1 MPFGAEVPHYAPK
14 HSSRPP
20 PPKLRPRAPT
30 NQFPPPVAPSDL
42 QSFQRAPVPPALPHA
57 GLNGGMSPLAV
68 GADKGGAQGSKRPL
82 YPSSGE
88 EGLEGE
94 AAGGQYATGGLV
106 GTVVGA
112 GFLPVENAA
121 MGGGKNVNFAMP
133 KVATQPKSRT
143 RSRSMSTPQSSTKG
157 APTAAATASTKQA
170 ASLSQLP
177 RVSSPPQR
185 LTPKLSVS
193 VSSLPGSVPSNSVS
207 PPLQQQQQQQQS
219 AVLTQLLTSGN
230 SFSWE
235 AQPATA
241 ASPIAHSTGTASTPA
256 TVTIINSVAPSL
268 PVTAT
273 QPQTFVISPSR
284 CLRTNNLQRN
294 LIVGSAS
301 IMPSSVSIIPSKQLN
316 ATVSTTVVPQ
326 AKAAD
331 VPVASAS
338 ASPAKPFRPKS
349 DEERVQYKEHRRV
362 CHINAEQKRRFNIKN
377 GFESLRHL
385 LPSLSQNPDS
395 KVSKA
400 QMLQQGS
407 VPSLLFPPSVGLAV
421 RSRDATVV
429 FLLPFLAA
437 GEYIRALKNERQQQQ
452 EEADRLKK
460 QIESFNQAISL
471 YQNQLPAT
479 GVPLPCQ
486 RTNHLRESFEEY
498 VRGRTLQ
505 NWKFWIVS
513 LFSLLLEPLLE
524 SYNQTVSKAGVD
536 EMCKTVLVWVEQN
549 CSLRALRPG
558 VLDSLRYL
566 STSTNILSDPSRLPE
581 EAMQA
586 VTKKES
592 MPHLGCLATC
602 HISPSLSFFPPHS
615 SFIRVWMLYD
625 HVTESELK
633 RLRDAFKRASNLSG
647 IITRQA
653 FIKEVLGEFV
663 PLKLAEHIFQACG
676 GTSKGIT
683 FKDLLCGLVLLTR
696 GTREERIRFIFNLYA
711 NEGGTHIYKNDMIK
725 LICGLGL
732 PSGGVVVSNDHSC
745 PPLQSEKVT
754 FEEFQEWLLQHPDA
768 TSLTRWLLNEPSSVT
783 LSNDLETPTF
793 YQTLAGVTHL
803 EETDII
809 ELEKRYW
816 QLKTQSR
823 TGRFDLDMLGPL
835 ISPPVPPV
843 LCQGIFNAF
852 DENRDNHI
860 DFKEM
865 ACGVSAC
872 CRGPLAERQKFC
884 FKVFDQDM
892 DGMLSREEVSHMLTL
907 LMVLQQEE
915 RSDELF
921 QMQMAPARPDVGPL
935 IDEVFDKH
943 DPGKTG
949 VITLDEYLVW
959 TVGNNLTISLLNLMF
974 QVCHVVFG
982 LRPSSREE
990 EGDIVRSWLRRE
1002 ERRGLK
1008 PGQMLYL
1015 ISMDWW
1021 RSWNDYVDCKLQ
1033 AAGSSAASC
1042 GVSGVKVTSRLQRK
1056 VESSVARSATDD
1068 GSVVLASVTS
1078 LAPDGHHLLDPV
1090 TPFEA
1095 AVNCPSV
1102 PGSPKCP
1109 RLSAT
1114 LQCPESSCPSSL
1126 NPSPSVS
1133 RKVVPTF
1140 VQRPPSIDNTGLV
1153 APSTVKVSAAALS
1166 SFCTVDLQGVMHRG
1180 RDFEAVP
1187 EAVWRALF
1195 QWYGGSPALP
1205 RQCIVRGGTGA
1216 GHHPASTE
1224 LELYPPCL
1232 RLWRHQPPQ
1241 GAVGGARQQNANSW
1255 TAVVGSV
1262 ASAYV
1267 GGVGPG
1273 GGSQASGGSASPKR
1287 FLAYQASF
1295 SRTST
1300 LRQVFDFL
1308 CTRLRL
1314 RPEDTR
1320 LWQLQD
1326 ENNLTPLEEES
1337 LTLEQL
1343 GIEDGEQILIEVRNK
1358 DQTWP
1363 EEMSCIINSKIDQ
1376 KNQGPTEKGATGL
1389 NNLGNTCF
1397 MNAALQCVSNTR
1409 PLTQYFI
1416 NEKHLY
1422 ELNRSVRD
1430 HLVITASV
1438 RVTGG
1443 CWLLHSQW
1451 TIGKYAPRFNG
1462 FQQHDSQELLAFL
1475 LDGLHEDL
1483 NRVQEKPYV
1492 ELKDSA
1498 GRPDDEVA
1506 REAWENHALR
1516 NRSVVVDLFHGQLQS
1531 TVTCKVCGHT
1541 SVRFD
1546 PFNFLSLPL
1555 PMESCVHVEVVV
1567 VRLDGSVP
1575 VRYGL
1580 QLNPDERYASLKQQL
1595 APLCGLC
1602 PQQLLLAEV
1611 WGAVVRALLPDDRRV
1626 QATTGG
1632 AGLYAY
1638 QLLQASD
1645 HSSSAAPSAD
1655 DEGSGSCWAP
1665 PHVREP
1671 QTLTQIQRMVVTCAN
1686 GPQLPSGGKPLV
1698 NGSLPSGD
1706 GGPSSL
1712 CGPPPLELGVVAAAG
1727 GAGEASSCQ
1736 VTTVGLFCCS
1746 RLGGSRCGPRPL
1758 SRVGQGNDGLP
1769 ERPDTPGSTSS
1780 GSAVT
1785 SGSWNGVGPYA
1796 ELSSGMSSS
1805 LTSNC
1810 SAADLSDLPR
1820 RNFVVA
1826 YHRKMMRQDVYFLS
1840 SQKTRPTLFG
1850 LPLVLPCHEGTSRQ
1864 DLYRLV
1870 WTQVARLV
1878 SPLPPSE
1885 ATVPNHAQDCD
1896 DSLGYEYPFTLKAVH
1911 KDGFMCAWCP
1921 WYKFCRGCPIDCDD
1935 ADFNFSSLYLSI
1947 DWDPTALHLRYQAS
1961 QERVYVDHPSV
1972 ERTRQQ
1978 KVEPISV
1985 HDCLA
1990 AFTKE
1995 EQLGDREKYHCSRC
2009 KQHQL
2014 ATKKLQIYRLP
2025 PILIIHL
2032 KRFQLLGGKWV
2043 NSASAAAGSLPRNGT
2058 PLANGDVADAGGG
2071 GEPQDHHKHRL
2082 HPGYSPLDLKYQ
2094 MYALACHTGILG
2106 GGHYVS
2112 YACNP
2117 NNKWYCYNDS
2127 SCKEVQ
2133 LDQID
2138 SDSAYM
2144 LFYEREGINYEAYM
2158 PNTEGKVP
2166 DARDIDDEFESDFRK
2181 MCVLQ

>member
-1 MPFGAEVPHYAPK
+1 MGARDSKPC
-14 HSSRPP
+14 SI
-20 PPKLRPRAPT
+20 T
-30 NQFPPPVAPSDL
+30 NEDA
-42 QSFQRAPVPPALPHA
+42 
-57 GLNGGMSPLAV
+57 
-68 GADKGGAQGSKRPL
+68 SKR
-82 YPSSGE
+82 
-88 EGLEGE
+88 
-94 AAGGQYATGGLV
+94 
-106 GTVVGA
+106 
-112 GFLPVENAA
+112 
-121 MGGGKNVNFAMP
+121 
-133 KVATQPKSRT
+133 
-143 RSRSMSTPQSSTKG
+143 
-157 APTAAATASTKQA
+157 
-170 ASLSQLP
+170 
-177 RVSSPPQR
+177 
-185 LTPKLSVS
+185 
-193 VSSLPGSVPSNSVS
+193 
-207 PPLQQQQQQQQS
+207 
-219 AVLTQLLTSGN
+219 
-230 SFSWE
+230 
-235 AQPATA
+235 
-241 ASPIAHSTGTASTPA
+241 
-256 TVTIINSVAPSL
+256 
-268 PVTAT
+268 
-273 QPQTFVISPSR
+273 
-284 CLRTNNLQRN
+284 
-294 LIVGSAS
+294 
-301 IMPSSVSIIPSKQLN
+301 
-316 ATVSTTVVPQ
+316 
-326 AKAAD
+326 
-331 VPVASAS
+331 
-338 ASPAKPFRPKS
+338 
-349 DEERVQYKEHRRV
+349 
-362 CHINAEQKRRFNIKN
+362 
-377 GFESLRHL
+377 
-385 LPSLSQNPDS
+385 
-395 KVSKA
+395 
-400 QMLQQGS
+400 
-407 VPSLLFPPSVGLAV
+407 
-421 RSRDATVV
+421 
-429 FLLPFLAA
+429 
-437 GEYIRALKNERQQQQ
+437 
-452 EEADRLKK
+452 
-460 QIESFNQAISL
+460 
-471 YQNQLPAT
+471 
-479 GVPLPCQ
+479 
-486 RTNHLRESFEEY
+486 
-498 VRGRTLQ
+498 
-505 NWKFWIVS
+505 
-513 LFSLLLEPLLE
+513 
-524 SYNQTVSKAGVD
+524 
-536 EMCKTVLVWVEQN
+536 
-549 CSLRALRPG
+549 
-558 VLDSLRYL
+558 
-566 STSTNILSDPSRLPE
+566 
-581 EAMQA
+581 
-586 VTKKES
+586 
-592 MPHLGCLATC
+592 
-602 HISPSLSFFPPHS
+602 
-615 SFIRVWMLYD
+615 
-625 HVTESELK
+625 VTESELK

-725 LICGLGL
+725 LVLACD
-732 PSGGVVVSNDHSC
+732 GGFIPEAVADC
-745 PPLQSEKVT
+745 FLESEKVT

-1021 RSWNDYVDCKLQ
+1021 RSWNDYVDCK

-1153 APSTVKVSAAALS
+1153 APSTVKAAVLTGEGGRLVRPLS
-1166 SFCTVDLQGVMHRG
+1166 RG

-1326 ENNLTPLEEES
+1326 ESNLTPLEEES

-1422 ELNRSVRD
+1422 ELNRINPLGMKGHIAKRYGD
-1430 HLVITASV
+1430 LVHDLWSGTSKTVAPLKL
-1438 RVTGG
+1438 R
-1443 CWLLHSQW
+1443 W

-2043 NSASAAAGSLPRNGT
+2043 KSQKIVRFPFKDFDPTDYLSPVPRKAALSFRRSQQQQQQPPPRTASPLVSRRPDPLPHRPGVASPLRGRPDVAELRLSSVASSNSSASAAAGSLPRNGT

>member
-1 MPFGAEVPHYAPK
+1 MGAKDSKPC
-14 HSSRPP
+14 SI
-20 PPKLRPRAPT
+20 T
-30 NQFPPPVAPSDL
+30 NEDA
-42 QSFQRAPVPPALPHA
+42 
-57 GLNGGMSPLAV
+57 
-68 GADKGGAQGSKRPL
+68 SKR
-82 YPSSGE
+82 
-88 EGLEGE
+88 
-94 AAGGQYATGGLV
+94 
-106 GTVVGA
+106 
-112 GFLPVENAA
+112 
-121 MGGGKNVNFAMP
+121 
-133 KVATQPKSRT
+133 
-143 RSRSMSTPQSSTKG
+143 
-157 APTAAATASTKQA
+157 
-170 ASLSQLP
+170 
-177 RVSSPPQR
+177 
-185 LTPKLSVS
+185 
-193 VSSLPGSVPSNSVS
+193 
-207 PPLQQQQQQQQS
+207 
-219 AVLTQLLTSGN
+219 
-230 SFSWE
+230 
-235 AQPATA
+235 
-241 ASPIAHSTGTASTPA
+241 
-256 TVTIINSVAPSL
+256 
-268 PVTAT
+268 
-273 QPQTFVISPSR
+273 
-284 CLRTNNLQRN
+284 
-294 LIVGSAS
+294 
-301 IMPSSVSIIPSKQLN
+301 
-316 ATVSTTVVPQ
+316 
-326 AKAAD
+326 
-331 VPVASAS
+331 
-338 ASPAKPFRPKS
+338 
-349 DEERVQYKEHRRV
+349 
-362 CHINAEQKRRFNIKN
+362 
-377 GFESLRHL
+377 
-385 LPSLSQNPDS
+385 
-395 KVSKA
+395 
-400 QMLQQGS
+400 
-407 VPSLLFPPSVGLAV
+407 
-421 RSRDATVV
+421 
-429 FLLPFLAA
+429 
-437 GEYIRALKNERQQQQ
+437 
-452 EEADRLKK
+452 
-460 QIESFNQAISL
+460 
-471 YQNQLPAT
+471 
-479 GVPLPCQ
+479 
-486 RTNHLRESFEEY
+486 
-498 VRGRTLQ
+498 
-505 NWKFWIVS
+505 
-513 LFSLLLEPLLE
+513 
-524 SYNQTVSKAGVD
+524 
-536 EMCKTVLVWVEQN
+536 
-549 CSLRALRPG
+549 
-558 VLDSLRYL
+558 
-566 STSTNILSDPSRLPE
+566 
-581 EAMQA
+581 
-586 VTKKES
+586 
-592 MPHLGCLATC
+592 
-602 HISPSLSFFPPHS
+602 
-615 SFIRVWMLYD
+615 
-625 HVTESELK
+625 VTESELR

-676 GTSKGIT
+676 GTSKGIN

-725 LICGLGL
+725 LVLACD
-732 PSGGVVVSNDHSC
+732 GGYIPEAVADCFVE
-745 PPLQSEKVT
+745 SEKVT
-754 FEEFQEWLLQHPDA
+754 FEEFHEWLLQHPEA
-768 TSLTRWLLNEPSSVT
+768 TSLTRWLLSEPSSVT

-816 QLKTQSR
+816 QLKTQTR
-823 TGRFDLDMLGPL
+823 TGKFDIETLGPL
-835 ISPPVPPV
+835 ISPPVPAA

-852 DENRDNHI
+852 DENRDSHI

-872 CRGPLAERQKFC
+872 CRGPLTERQKFC

-892 DGMLSREEVSHMLTL
+892 DGVLSYEEVRNMLSLLT
-907 LMVLQQEE
+907 VLQQEE
-915 RSDELF
+915 RIANDELF
-921 QMQMAPARPDVGPL
+921 QVQLPSARPDVSRL
-935 IDEVFDKH
+935 VEEIFDKH
-943 DPGKTG
+943 DSNKDGT
-949 VITLDEYLVW
+949 ITLDEYLVW
-959 TVGNNLTISLLNLMF
+959 TVGNSLTLSLLNLMF

-990 EGDIVRSWLRRE
+990 EGDIIRTWLRRE
-1002 ERRGLK
+1002 ERRGLQV
-1008 PGQMLYL
+1008 GQMLYL

-1021 RSWNDYVDCKLQ
+1021 KSWNDYVDRRVQ
-1033 AAGSSAASC
+1033 TAASSVPT

-1056 VESSVARSATDD
+1056 IESSVARSATDD
-1068 GSVVLASVTS
+1068 GTVVLASVTS
-1078 LAPDGHHLLDPV
+1078 LSSDGHSLDPV
-1090 TPFEA
+1090 TPFDA
-1095 AVNCPSV
+1095 QSAGNCPSM

-1109 RLSAT
+1109 RSSSTT
-1114 LQCPESSCPSSL
+1114 LQCPESSRPSSL
-1126 NPSPSVS
+1126 NPSPNVS
-1133 RKVVPTF
+1133 RKVLPAF
-1140 VQRPPSIDNTGLV
+1140 PQRPPSIDNTGLIV
-1153 APSTVKVSAAALS
+1153 PNTVKAMVL
-1166 SFCTVDLQGVMHRG
+1166 TGEGGRLQRQVPLCQG

-1205 RQCIVRGGTGA
+1205 RQVVRPVPGA
-1216 GHHPASTE
+1216 SPE
-1224 LELYPPCL
+1224 LELYPVTL
-1232 RLWRHQPPQ
+1232 RLYRHQAPP
-1241 GAVGGARQQNANSW
+1241 GPPRHPNNSW

-1267 GGVGPG
+1267 GSVATGQP
-1273 GGSQASGGSASPKR
+1273 SLTPKR
-1287 FLAYQASF
+1287 YLAYLASF
-1295 SRTST
+1295 SRAAT

-1314 RPEDTR
+1314 RPEDSR
-1320 LWQLQD
+1320 LWQLND
-1326 ENNLTPLEEES
+1326 ENNLTLLEEEG

-1416 NEKHLY
+1416 GEKHLY
-1422 ELNRSVRD
+1422 ELNRSNPLGMKGHIAKRYGD
-1430 HLVITASV
+1430 LVHDLWSGTSKTVAPLKL
-1438 RVTGG
+1438 R
-1443 CWLLHSQW
+1443 W

-1483 NRVQEKPYV
+1483 NRVQDKPYV

-1567 VRLDGSVP
+1567 VRLDGSAPIRFILLTEHFFKLFQSMYQHMQIISVEIPRPPLIGIASPHPWSQPALLILKILLLILFCFTASLYFCFLHLCPIYVFFNNYPFPSVMASHLTLLPLSSSSLAPVP
-1575 VRYGL
+1575 SLLHSPSSAALSLLVCLLDDRYCRLSHLHCPAMSLRELSGKPSKSWLNRKMTSKSGTAAQNEARRSPIATVTLNNVAEMSSFDPKMLREFDQNSRGKTWKIQGGARVHARYGL
-1580 QLNPDERYASLKQQL
+1580 QLNPDERYATVKHQL
-1595 APLCGLC
+1595 GTLCGLA
-1602 PQQLLLAEV
+1602 PQHMLLAEV
-1611 WGAVVRALLPDDRRV
+1611 CGALVKALLPDDRRV
-1626 QATTGG
+1626 QATQLG
-1632 AGLYAY
+1632 AGLFAY
-1638 QLLQASD
+1638 EVPAD
-1645 HSSSAAPSAD
+1645 AAFF
-1655 DEGSGSCWAP
+1655 EEEVT
-1665 PHVREP
+1665 HREP

-1686 GPQLPSGGKPLV
+1686 GVHHAKMPQA
-1698 NGSLPSGD
+1698 NGSIPSGD
-1706 GGPSSL
+1706 GTSTLRSL
-1712 CGPPPLELGVVAAAG
+1712 GEPGLAG
-1727 GAGEASSCQ
+1727 GAGETPSQAP
-1736 VTTVGLFCCS
+1736 
-1746 RLGGSRCGPRPL
+1746 GSEG
-1758 SRVGQGNDGLP
+1758 VP
-1769 ERPDTPGSTSS
+1769 ERPDTPSS
-1780 GSAVT
+1780 LSSRNVAPIVP
-1785 SGSWNGVGPYA
+1785 WNGVGLFA
-1796 ELSSGMSSS
+1796 EISPGMTSS
-1805 LTSNC
+1805 LTSNS
-1810 SAADLSDLPR
+1810 SAADLSELAR

-1850 LPLVLPCHEGTSRQ
+1850 MPLVLPCHEGTSRQ

-1878 SPLPPSE
+1878 SPLPPAE
-1885 ATVPNHAQDCD
+1885 AAVPNHAQDCD
-1896 DSLGYEYPFTLKAVH
+1896 DSLGYEYPFTLKAVQ

-1921 WYKFCRGCPIDCDD
+1921 WYKFCRGCQIECDD
-1935 ADFNFSSLYLSI
+1935 ADFNFSTVYLSI

-1985 HDCLA
+1985 HDCLE

-1995 EQLGDREKYHCSRC
+1995 EQLGDREKYYCSRC

-2032 KRFQLLGGKWV
+2032 KRFQLLNGKWV
-2043 NSASAAAGSLPRNGT
+2043 KSQKIVRFPFKDFDPTDYLSPVPRKAALSFQRRKQLQSSQSPASPKASASHHPTSPLVRRVPPEPSLLLRQSTSSPTRGRPEVAQLRHSSPQQQNELQQQTTRG
-2058 PLANGDVADAGGG
+2058 LSNGDVRHDACHNSALHGRHNEVGAA

-2117 NNKWYCYNDS
+2117 NNRWYCYNDS

-2166 DARDIDDEFESDFRK
+2166 DARDIDDEFENDFRK

>member
-1 MPFGAEVPHYAPK
+1 MGARDSKPC
-14 HSSRPP
+14 SI
-20 PPKLRPRAPT
+20 T
-30 NQFPPPVAPSDL
+30 NEDA
-42 QSFQRAPVPPALPHA
+42 
-57 GLNGGMSPLAV
+57 
-68 GADKGGAQGSKRPL
+68 SKR
-82 YPSSGE
+82 
-88 EGLEGE
+88 
-94 AAGGQYATGGLV
+94 
-106 GTVVGA
+106 
-112 GFLPVENAA
+112 
-121 MGGGKNVNFAMP
+121 
-133 KVATQPKSRT
+133 
-143 RSRSMSTPQSSTKG
+143 
-157 APTAAATASTKQA
+157 
-170 ASLSQLP
+170 
-177 RVSSPPQR
+177 
-185 LTPKLSVS
+185 
-193 VSSLPGSVPSNSVS
+193 
-207 PPLQQQQQQQQS
+207 
-219 AVLTQLLTSGN
+219 
-230 SFSWE
+230 
-235 AQPATA
+235 
-241 ASPIAHSTGTASTPA
+241 
-256 TVTIINSVAPSL
+256 
-268 PVTAT
+268 
-273 QPQTFVISPSR
+273 
-284 CLRTNNLQRN
+284 
-294 LIVGSAS
+294 
-301 IMPSSVSIIPSKQLN
+301 
-316 ATVSTTVVPQ
+316 
-326 AKAAD
+326 
-331 VPVASAS
+331 
-338 ASPAKPFRPKS
+338 
-349 DEERVQYKEHRRV
+349 
-362 CHINAEQKRRFNIKN
+362 
-377 GFESLRHL
+377 
-385 LPSLSQNPDS
+385 
-395 KVSKA
+395 
-400 QMLQQGS
+400 
-407 VPSLLFPPSVGLAV
+407 
-421 RSRDATVV
+421 
-429 FLLPFLAA
+429 
-437 GEYIRALKNERQQQQ
+437 
-452 EEADRLKK
+452 
-460 QIESFNQAISL
+460 
-471 YQNQLPAT
+471 
-479 GVPLPCQ
+479 
-486 RTNHLRESFEEY
+486 
-498 VRGRTLQ
+498 
-505 NWKFWIVS
+505 
-513 LFSLLLEPLLE
+513 
-524 SYNQTVSKAGVD
+524 
-536 EMCKTVLVWVEQN
+536 
-549 CSLRALRPG
+549 
-558 VLDSLRYL
+558 
-566 STSTNILSDPSRLPE
+566 
-581 EAMQA
+581 
-586 VTKKES
+586 
-592 MPHLGCLATC
+592 
-602 HISPSLSFFPPHS
+602 
-615 SFIRVWMLYD
+615 
-625 HVTESELK
+625 VTESELK

-711 NEGGTHIYKNDMIK
+711 NEGGTHIHKNDMIK
-725 LICGLGL
+725 LVLACD
-732 PSGGVVVSNDHSC
+732 GGFIPEAVADC
-745 PPLQSEKVT
+745 FLESEKVT
-754 FEEFQEWLLQHPDA
+754 FEEFQEWLEQHPDA

-823 TGRFDLDMLGPL
+823 TGRFDLEMLGPL

-872 CRGPLAERQKFC
+872 CRGPLTERQKFC

-892 DGMLSREEVSHMLTL
+892 DGMLSREEVANMLNL
-907 LMVLQQEE
+907 LLVLHQEE
-915 RSDELF
+915 RTDELF
-921 QMQMAPARPDVGPL
+921 HLQMTPAKTHVEPM
-935 IDEVFDKH
+935 IEEVFDKH
-943 DPGKTG
+943 DPSKTG
-949 VITLDEYLVW
+949 FITLDEYLVW

-1015 ISMDWW
+1015 ISIDWW
-1021 RSWNDYVDCKLQ
+1021 KSWNDYVDCKLQ
-1033 AAGSSAASC
+1033 AAGSSTTSC

-1078 LAPDGHHLLDPV
+1078 LATDSHHSVDPV
-1090 TPFEA
+1090 IAFDPA
-1095 AVNCPSV
+1095 ANCPSV

-1109 RLSAT
+1109 RLSSA

-1133 RKVVPTF
+1133 RKVVPAF
-1140 VQRPPSIDNTGLV
+1140 VQRPPSIDNSGLV
-1153 APSTVKVSAAALS
+1153 VPNSVKAAVL
-1166 SFCTVDLQGVMHRG
+1166 TGEGGRLVRPLTRG

-1187 EAVWRALF
+1187 EAIWRALF

-1205 RQCIVRGGTGA
+1205 RQCIRSGG
-1216 GHHPASTE
+1216 STPE

-1232 RLWRHQPPQ
+1232 RLWRHQQAQCGP
-1241 GAVGGARQQNANSW
+1241 RQPNNSSW
-1255 TAVVGSV
+1255 TTMVGSV

-1267 GGVGPG
+1267 GGVAPG
-1273 GGSQASGGSASPKR
+1273 QPSTSPKR
-1287 FLAYQASF
+1287 YLAYQASF

-1326 ENNLTPLEEES
+1326 ENNLSPLEEEGF
-1337 LTLEQL
+1337 TLEQL

-1363 EEMSCIINSKIDQ
+1363 EEMSCIINSKVDQ

-1422 ELNRSVRD
+1422 ELNRMNPLGMKGHIAKRYGD
-1430 HLVITASV
+1430 LVHDLWSGTSKTVAPLKL
-1438 RVTGG
+1438 R
-1443 CWLLHSQW
+1443 W

-1567 VRLDGSVP
+1567 VRLDGSMP
-1575 VRYGL
+1575 IRYGL
-1580 QLNPDERYASLKQQL
+1580 QLNPDERYLSVKQQL
-1595 APLCGLC
+1595 SPLCGLA

-1626 QATTGG
+1626 QAMTGG
-1632 AGLYAY
+1632 VALYAY
-1638 QLLQASD
+1638 QV
-1645 HSSSAAPSAD
+1645 APPLENLGFCD
-1655 DEGSGSCWAP
+1655 DGGTSTVT

-1686 GPQLPSGGKPLV
+1686 GPHSNKPMA
-1698 NGSLPSGD
+1698 NGVVPSGD
-1706 GGPSSL
+1706 GGLGL
-1712 CGPPPLELGVVAAAG
+1712 CGSPMDIGNALA
-1727 GAGEASSCQ
+1727 GAGEAVSASCQ

-1746 RLGGSRCGPRPL
+1746 RLGGSRCGPRAV
-1758 SRVGQGNDGLP
+1758 SRVAQMAGSEGPP

-1780 GSAVT
+1780 GGALA
-1785 SGSWNGVGPYA
+1785 SWNGAYP
-1796 ELSSGMSSS
+1796 EMSSGMSSS

-1850 LPLVLPCHEGTSRQ
+1850 LPLVLPCHDGTSRQ

-1885 ATVPNHAQDCD
+1885 STVPNHAQDCD

-1995 EQLGDREKYHCSRC
+1995 EQLGDREKYYCSRC

-2032 KRFQLLGGKWV
+2032 KRFQLLNGKWV
-2043 NSASAAAGSLPRNGT
+2043 KSQKIVRFPFKDFDPTDYLSPVPRKAALSFRRYQQTVPQKASSPLVKRLAPELPSRSSLASPVRSRPDVAELRSTSAFSAASQAQAASGVAAVGSSPHNGA
-2058 PLANGDVADAGGG
+2058 LLLNGDIDTGGG

>member
-1 MPFGAEVPHYAPK
+1 MGARDSKPC
-14 HSSRPP
+14 SI
-20 PPKLRPRAPT
+20 T
-30 NQFPPPVAPSDL
+30 NEDA
-42 QSFQRAPVPPALPHA
+42 
-57 GLNGGMSPLAV
+57 
-68 GADKGGAQGSKRPL
+68 SKR
-82 YPSSGE
+82 
-88 EGLEGE
+88 
-94 AAGGQYATGGLV
+94 
-106 GTVVGA
+106 
-112 GFLPVENAA
+112 
-121 MGGGKNVNFAMP
+121 
-133 KVATQPKSRT
+133 
-143 RSRSMSTPQSSTKG
+143 
-157 APTAAATASTKQA
+157 
-170 ASLSQLP
+170 
-177 RVSSPPQR
+177 VS
-185 LTPKLSVS
+185 
-193 VSSLPGSVPSNSVS
+193 
-207 PPLQQQQQQQQS
+207 
-219 AVLTQLLTSGN
+219 
-230 SFSWE
+230 
-235 AQPATA
+235 
-241 ASPIAHSTGTASTPA
+241 
-256 TVTIINSVAPSL
+256 
-268 PVTAT
+268 
-273 QPQTFVISPSR
+273 
-284 CLRTNNLQRN
+284 
-294 LIVGSAS
+294 
-301 IMPSSVSIIPSKQLN
+301 
-316 ATVSTTVVPQ
+316 
-326 AKAAD
+326 
-331 VPVASAS
+331 
-338 ASPAKPFRPKS
+338 
-349 DEERVQYKEHRRV
+349 
-362 CHINAEQKRRFNIKN
+362 
-377 GFESLRHL
+377 
-385 LPSLSQNPDS
+385 
-395 KVSKA
+395 
-400 QMLQQGS
+400 
-407 VPSLLFPPSVGLAV
+407 
-421 RSRDATVV
+421 
-429 FLLPFLAA
+429 
-437 GEYIRALKNERQQQQ
+437 
-452 EEADRLKK
+452 
-460 QIESFNQAISL
+460 
-471 YQNQLPAT
+471 
-479 GVPLPCQ
+479 
-486 RTNHLRESFEEY
+486 
-498 VRGRTLQ
+498 
-505 NWKFWIVS
+505 
-513 LFSLLLEPLLE
+513 
-524 SYNQTVSKAGVD
+524 
-536 EMCKTVLVWVEQN
+536 
-549 CSLRALRPG
+549 
-558 VLDSLRYL
+558 
-566 STSTNILSDPSRLPE
+566 
-581 EAMQA
+581 
-586 VTKKES
+586 
-592 MPHLGCLATC
+592 
-602 HISPSLSFFPPHS
+602 
-615 SFIRVWMLYD
+615 
-625 HVTESELK
+625 ESELK

-725 LICGLGL
+725 LVLACD
-732 PSGGVVVSNDHSC
+732 GGFIPEAVADC
-745 PPLQSEKVT
+745 FLESEKVT

-892 DGMLSREEVSHMLTL
+892 DGMLSREEVAHMLTL

-921 QMQMAPARPDVGPL
+921 QMQMTPAKPDVGAL

-1015 ISMDWW
+1015 ISIDWW
-1021 RSWNDYVDCKLQ
+1021 RSWNDYVDCK
-1033 AAGSSAASC
+1033 AAGSGAAASC

-1095 AVNCPSV
+1095 ALNCPSV

-1153 APSTVKVSAAALS
+1153 APSTVKAAVLTGEGGRLVRPLS
-1166 SFCTVDLQGVMHRG
+1166 RG

-1205 RQCIVRGGTGA
+1205 RQCIVRSGGR
-1216 GHHPASTE
+1216 PPSTE

-1241 GAVGGARQQNANSW
+1241 GGAGAARQQNANSW

-1273 GGSQASGGSASPKR
+1273 GQPSSTSPKR

-1422 ELNRSVRD
+1422 ELNRINPLGMKGHIAKRYGD
-1430 HLVITASV
+1430 LVHDLWSGTSKTVAPLKL
-1438 RVTGG
+1438 R
-1443 CWLLHSQW
+1443 W

-1506 REAWENHALR
+1506 CEAWENHALR

-1595 APLCGLC
+1595 APLCGLS
-1602 PQQLLLAEV
+1602 PPQLLLAEV

-1626 QATTGG
+1626 QAAAGG

-1638 QLLQASD
+1638 QLQP
-1645 HSSSAAPSAD
+1645 SSLDGGAMD
-1655 DEGSGSCWAP
+1655 DDGGGGAWAP
-1665 PHVREP
+1665 PHHVREP

-1686 GPQLPSGGKPLV
+1686 GPQSVGVCSKPLV

-1706 GGPSSL
+1706 GGGPPL
-1712 CGPPPLELGVVAAAG
+1712 CGPPPLELGVVAAG
-1727 GAGEASSCQ
+1727 GAGEAPSSCQ
-1736 VTTVGLFCCS
+1736 VSV
-1746 RLGGSRCGPRPL
+1746 
-1758 SRVGQGNDGLP
+1758 NDGPP

-1785 SGSWNGVGPYA
+1785 SSSWNGVGPYA

-2043 NSASAAAGSLPRNGT
+2043 KSQKIVRFPFKDFDPTDYLSPVPRKAALSFRRSQQQQAQPRVASSPLVMRRPELPLLRPGVASPVRGRPEVAAEMRLASSSSSSTGSLPRNGT
-2058 PLANGDVADAGGG
+2058 PLANGDVMDTGGG

>member
-1 MPFGAEVPHYAPK
+1 MGARDSKPC
-14 HSSRPP
+14 SI
-20 PPKLRPRAPT
+20 T
-30 NQFPPPVAPSDL
+30 NEDA
-42 QSFQRAPVPPALPHA
+42 
-57 GLNGGMSPLAV
+57 
-68 GADKGGAQGSKRPL
+68 SKR
-82 YPSSGE
+82 
-88 EGLEGE
+88 
-94 AAGGQYATGGLV
+94 
-106 GTVVGA
+106 
-112 GFLPVENAA
+112 
-121 MGGGKNVNFAMP
+121 
-133 KVATQPKSRT
+133 
-143 RSRSMSTPQSSTKG
+143 
-157 APTAAATASTKQA
+157 
-170 ASLSQLP
+170 
-177 RVSSPPQR
+177 
-185 LTPKLSVS
+185 
-193 VSSLPGSVPSNSVS
+193 
-207 PPLQQQQQQQQS
+207 
-219 AVLTQLLTSGN
+219 
-230 SFSWE
+230 
-235 AQPATA
+235 
-241 ASPIAHSTGTASTPA
+241 
-256 TVTIINSVAPSL
+256 
-268 PVTAT
+268 
-273 QPQTFVISPSR
+273 
-284 CLRTNNLQRN
+284 
-294 LIVGSAS
+294 
-301 IMPSSVSIIPSKQLN
+301 
-316 ATVSTTVVPQ
+316 
-326 AKAAD
+326 
-331 VPVASAS
+331 
-338 ASPAKPFRPKS
+338 
-349 DEERVQYKEHRRV
+349 
-362 CHINAEQKRRFNIKN
+362 
-377 GFESLRHL
+377 
-385 LPSLSQNPDS
+385 
-395 KVSKA
+395 
-400 QMLQQGS
+400 
-407 VPSLLFPPSVGLAV
+407 
-421 RSRDATVV
+421 
-429 FLLPFLAA
+429 
-437 GEYIRALKNERQQQQ
+437 
-452 EEADRLKK
+452 
-460 QIESFNQAISL
+460 
-471 YQNQLPAT
+471 
-479 GVPLPCQ
+479 
-486 RTNHLRESFEEY
+486 
-498 VRGRTLQ
+498 
-505 NWKFWIVS
+505 
-513 LFSLLLEPLLE
+513 
-524 SYNQTVSKAGVD
+524 
-536 EMCKTVLVWVEQN
+536 
-549 CSLRALRPG
+549 
-558 VLDSLRYL
+558 
-566 STSTNILSDPSRLPE
+566 
-581 EAMQA
+581 
-586 VTKKES
+586 
-592 MPHLGCLATC
+592 
-602 HISPSLSFFPPHS
+602 
-615 SFIRVWMLYD
+615 
-625 HVTESELK
+625 VTESELK

-711 NEGGTHIYKNDMIK
+711 NEGGTHIHKNDMIK
-725 LICGLGL
+725 LVLACD
-732 PSGGVVVSNDHSC
+732 GGFIPEAVADC
-745 PPLQSEKVT
+745 FLESEKVT
-754 FEEFQEWLLQHPDA
+754 FEEFQEWLEQHPDA

-823 TGRFDLDMLGPL
+823 TGRFDLEMLGPL

-872 CRGPLAERQKFC
+872 CRGPLTERQKFC

-892 DGMLSREEVSHMLTL
+892 DGMLSREEVANMLNL
-907 LMVLQQEE
+907 LLVLHQEE
-915 RSDELF
+915 RTDELF
-921 QMQMAPARPDVGPL
+921 HLQMTPAKADVEPM

-943 DPGKTG
+943 DPSKTG
-949 VITLDEYLVW
+949 FITLDEYLVW

-990 EGDIVRSWLRRE
+990 EGDIIRSWLRRE

-1021 RSWNDYVDCKLQ
+1021 KSWNDYVDCKLQ
-1033 AAGSSAASC
+1033 AAGSSTTSC

-1078 LAPDGHHLLDPV
+1078 LATDSHHLLDTV
-1090 TPFEA
+1090 TAFDPA
-1095 AVNCPSV
+1095 ANCPSV

-1109 RLSAT
+1109 RLSSA

-1133 RKVVPTF
+1133 RKVVPAF
-1140 VQRPPSIDNTGLV
+1140 VQRPPSIDNSGLV
-1153 APSTVKVSAAALS
+1153 VPNSVKAAVL
-1166 SFCTVDLQGVMHRG
+1166 TGEGGRLVRPLTRG

-1187 EAVWRALF
+1187 EAIWRALF

-1205 RQCIVRGGTGA
+1205 RQCIRSGS
-1216 GHHPASTE
+1216 STPE

-1232 RLWRHQPPQ
+1232 RLWRHQQAQCGP
-1241 GAVGGARQQNANSW
+1241 RQPNSNSW
-1255 TAVVGSV
+1255 TSVVGSV

-1267 GGVGPG
+1267 GGVAPG
-1273 GGSQASGGSASPKR
+1273 QPSTSPKR
-1287 FLAYQASF
+1287 YLAYQASF

-1326 ENNLTPLEEES
+1326 ENNLTPLEEEGF
-1337 LTLEQL
+1337 TLEQL

-1363 EEMSCIINSKIDQ
+1363 EEMSCIINSKVDQ

-1422 ELNRSVRD
+1422 ELNRMNPLGMKGHIAKRYGD
-1430 HLVITASV
+1430 LVHDLWSGTSKTVAPLKL
-1438 RVTGG
+1438 R
-1443 CWLLHSQW
+1443 W

-1567 VRLDGSVP
+1567 VRLDGSMP
-1575 VRYGL
+1575 IRYGL
-1580 QLNPDERYASLKQQL
+1580 QLNPDERYLSVKQQL
-1595 APLCGLC
+1595 SPLCGLA

-1611 WGAVVRALLPDDRRV
+1611 WGAVVRALLPDERRV
-1626 QATTGG
+1626 QAMAGG
-1632 AGLYAY
+1632 VGLYAY
-1638 QLLQASD
+1638 QV
-1645 HSSSAAPSAD
+1645 
-1655 DEGSGSCWAP
+1655 AP
-1665 PHVREP
+1665 PLESSGFCDDGGISSVAPHIREP

-1686 GPQLPSGGKPLV
+1686 GPQSNKPV
-1698 NGSLPSGD
+1698 ANGVVPSGD
-1706 GGPSSL
+1706 GGLGL
-1712 CGPPPLELGVVAAAG
+1712 CGSPMDMGNALA
-1727 GAGEASSCQ
+1727 GAGEAASASCQ

-1746 RLGGSRCGPRPL
+1746 RLGGSRCGPRAV
-1758 SRVGQGNDGLP
+1758 SRVGQMAGSEGPP

-1780 GSAVT
+1780 GSALA
-1785 SGSWNGVGPYA
+1785 SWNGAYP
-1796 ELSSGMSSS
+1796 EMSSGMSSS

-1850 LPLVLPCHEGTSRQ
+1850 LPLVLPCHDGTSRQ

-1885 ATVPNHAQDCD
+1885 STVPNHAQDCD

-1995 EQLGDREKYHCSRC
+1995 EQLGDREKYYCSRC

-2032 KRFQLLGGKWV
+2032 KRFQLLNGKWV
-2043 NSASAAAGSLPRNGT
+2043 KSQKIVRFPFKDFDPTDYLSPVPRKAALSFRRYQQTAQQKASSPLVKRLAPELPSRSSLASPVRSRPDVAELRSTSAFSAASQAQAAAVASVGSSPRNGA
-2058 PLANGDVADAGGG
+2058 PLCNGDIDTGGG

>member
-1 MPFGAEVPHYAPK
+1 MGARDSKPC
-14 HSSRPP
+14 SI
-20 PPKLRPRAPT
+20 T
-30 NQFPPPVAPSDL
+30 NEDA
-42 QSFQRAPVPPALPHA
+42 
-57 GLNGGMSPLAV
+57 
-68 GADKGGAQGSKRPL
+68 SKR
-82 YPSSGE
+82 
-88 EGLEGE
+88 
-94 AAGGQYATGGLV
+94 
-106 GTVVGA
+106 
-112 GFLPVENAA
+112 
-121 MGGGKNVNFAMP
+121 
-133 KVATQPKSRT
+133 
-143 RSRSMSTPQSSTKG
+143 
-157 APTAAATASTKQA
+157 
-170 ASLSQLP
+170 
-177 RVSSPPQR
+177 
-185 LTPKLSVS
+185 
-193 VSSLPGSVPSNSVS
+193 
-207 PPLQQQQQQQQS
+207 
-219 AVLTQLLTSGN
+219 
-230 SFSWE
+230 
-235 AQPATA
+235 
-241 ASPIAHSTGTASTPA
+241 
-256 TVTIINSVAPSL
+256 
-268 PVTAT
+268 
-273 QPQTFVISPSR
+273 
-284 CLRTNNLQRN
+284 
-294 LIVGSAS
+294 
-301 IMPSSVSIIPSKQLN
+301 
-316 ATVSTTVVPQ
+316 
-326 AKAAD
+326 
-331 VPVASAS
+331 
-338 ASPAKPFRPKS
+338 
-349 DEERVQYKEHRRV
+349 
-362 CHINAEQKRRFNIKN
+362 
-377 GFESLRHL
+377 
-385 LPSLSQNPDS
+385 
-395 KVSKA
+395 
-400 QMLQQGS
+400 
-407 VPSLLFPPSVGLAV
+407 
-421 RSRDATVV
+421 
-429 FLLPFLAA
+429 
-437 GEYIRALKNERQQQQ
+437 
-452 EEADRLKK
+452 
-460 QIESFNQAISL
+460 
-471 YQNQLPAT
+471 
-479 GVPLPCQ
+479 
-486 RTNHLRESFEEY
+486 
-498 VRGRTLQ
+498 
-505 NWKFWIVS
+505 
-513 LFSLLLEPLLE
+513 
-524 SYNQTVSKAGVD
+524 
-536 EMCKTVLVWVEQN
+536 
-549 CSLRALRPG
+549 
-558 VLDSLRYL
+558 
-566 STSTNILSDPSRLPE
+566 
-581 EAMQA
+581 
-586 VTKKES
+586 
-592 MPHLGCLATC
+592 
-602 HISPSLSFFPPHS
+602 
-615 SFIRVWMLYD
+615 
-625 HVTESELK
+625 VTESELK

-711 NEGGTHIYKNDMIK
+711 NEGGTHIHKNDMIK
-725 LICGLGL
+725 LVLACD
-732 PSGGVVVSNDHSC
+732 GGFIPEAVADC
-745 PPLQSEKVT
+745 FLESEKVT
-754 FEEFQEWLLQHPDA
+754 FEEFQEWLEQHPDA

-823 TGRFDLDMLGPL
+823 TGRFDLEMLGPL

-872 CRGPLAERQKFC
+872 CRGPLTERQKFC

-892 DGMLSREEVSHMLTL
+892 D
-907 LMVLQQEE
+907 E
-915 RSDELF
+915 RTDELF
-921 QMQMAPARPDVGPL
+921 HLQMTPAKTHVEPM
-935 IDEVFDKH
+935 IEEVFDKH
-943 DPGKTG
+943 DPSKTG
-949 VITLDEYLVW
+949 FITLDEYLVW

-1015 ISMDWW
+1015 ISIDWW
-1021 RSWNDYVDCKLQ
+1021 KSWNDYVDCK
-1033 AAGSSAASC
+1033 AAGSSTTSC

-1078 LAPDGHHLLDPV
+1078 LATDSHHSVDPV
-1090 TPFEA
+1090 IAFDPA
-1095 AVNCPSV
+1095 ANCPSV

-1109 RLSAT
+1109 RLSSA

-1133 RKVVPTF
+1133 RKVVPAF
-1140 VQRPPSIDNTGLV
+1140 VQRPPSIDNSGLV
-1153 APSTVKVSAAALS
+1153 VPNSVKAAVL
-1166 SFCTVDLQGVMHRG
+1166 TGEGGRLVRPLTRG

-1187 EAVWRALF
+1187 EAIWRALF

-1205 RQCIVRGGTGA
+1205 RQCIRSGG
-1216 GHHPASTE
+1216 STPE

-1232 RLWRHQPPQ
+1232 RLWRHQQAQCGP
-1241 GAVGGARQQNANSW
+1241 RQPNNSSW
-1255 TAVVGSV
+1255 TTMVGSV

-1267 GGVGPG
+1267 GGVAPG
-1273 GGSQASGGSASPKR
+1273 QPSTSPKR
-1287 FLAYQASF
+1287 YLAYQASF

-1326 ENNLTPLEEES
+1326 ENNLSPLEEEGF
-1337 LTLEQL
+1337 TLEQL

-1363 EEMSCIINSKIDQ
+1363 EEMSCIINSKVDQ

-1422 ELNRSVRD
+1422 ELNRMNPLGMKGHIAKRYGD
-1430 HLVITASV
+1430 LVHDLWSGTSKTVAPLKL
-1438 RVTGG
+1438 R
-1443 CWLLHSQW
+1443 W

-1567 VRLDGSVP
+1567 VRLDGSMP
-1575 VRYGL
+1575 IRYGL
-1580 QLNPDERYASLKQQL
+1580 QLNPDERYLSVKQQL
-1595 APLCGLC
+1595 SPLCGLA

-1611 WGAVVRALLPDDRRV
+1611 APPLENLGFCDD
-1626 QATTGG
+1626 GG
-1632 AGLYAY
+1632 T
-1638 QLLQASD
+1638 STVT
-1645 HSSSAAPSAD
+1645 
-1655 DEGSGSCWAP
+1655 

-1686 GPQLPSGGKPLV
+1686 GPHSNKPMA
-1698 NGSLPSGD
+1698 NGVVPSGD
-1706 GGPSSL
+1706 GGLGL
-1712 CGPPPLELGVVAAAG
+1712 CGSPMDIGNALA
-1727 GAGEASSCQ
+1727 GAGEAVSASCQ
-1736 VTTVGLFCCS
+1736 AQMA
-1746 RLGGSRCGPRPL
+1746 GSEGP
-1758 SRVGQGNDGLP
+1758 P

-1780 GSAVT
+1780 GGALA
-1785 SGSWNGVGPYA
+1785 SWNGAYP
-1796 ELSSGMSSS
+1796 EMSSGMSSS

-1850 LPLVLPCHEGTSRQ
+1850 LPLVLPCHDGTSRQ

-1885 ATVPNHAQDCD
+1885 STVPNHAQDCD

-1995 EQLGDREKYHCSRC
+1995 EQLGDREKYYCSRC

-2032 KRFQLLGGKWV
+2032 KRFQLLNGKWV
-2043 NSASAAAGSLPRNGT
+2043 KSQKIVRFPFKDFDPTDYLSPVPRKAALSFRRYQQTVPQKASSPLVKRLAPELPSRSSLASPVRSRPDVAELRSTSAFSAASQAQAASGVAAVGSSPHNGA
-2058 PLANGDVADAGGG
+2058 PLLNGDIDTGGG

>member
-1 MPFGAEVPHYAPK
+1 MGARDSKPC
-14 HSSRPP
+14 SI
-20 PPKLRPRAPT
+20 T
-30 NQFPPPVAPSDL
+30 NEDA
-42 QSFQRAPVPPALPHA
+42 
-57 GLNGGMSPLAV
+57 
-68 GADKGGAQGSKRPL
+68 SKR
-82 YPSSGE
+82 
-88 EGLEGE
+88 
-94 AAGGQYATGGLV
+94 
-106 GTVVGA
+106 
-112 GFLPVENAA
+112 
-121 MGGGKNVNFAMP
+121 
-133 KVATQPKSRT
+133 
-143 RSRSMSTPQSSTKG
+143 
-157 APTAAATASTKQA
+157 
-170 ASLSQLP
+170 
-177 RVSSPPQR
+177 
-185 LTPKLSVS
+185 
-193 VSSLPGSVPSNSVS
+193 
-207 PPLQQQQQQQQS
+207 
-219 AVLTQLLTSGN
+219 
-230 SFSWE
+230 
-235 AQPATA
+235 
-241 ASPIAHSTGTASTPA
+241 
-256 TVTIINSVAPSL
+256 
-268 PVTAT
+268 
-273 QPQTFVISPSR
+273 
-284 CLRTNNLQRN
+284 
-294 LIVGSAS
+294 
-301 IMPSSVSIIPSKQLN
+301 
-316 ATVSTTVVPQ
+316 
-326 AKAAD
+326 
-331 VPVASAS
+331 
-338 ASPAKPFRPKS
+338 
-349 DEERVQYKEHRRV
+349 
-362 CHINAEQKRRFNIKN
+362 
-377 GFESLRHL
+377 
-385 LPSLSQNPDS
+385 
-395 KVSKA
+395 
-400 QMLQQGS
+400 
-407 VPSLLFPPSVGLAV
+407 
-421 RSRDATVV
+421 
-429 FLLPFLAA
+429 
-437 GEYIRALKNERQQQQ
+437 
-452 EEADRLKK
+452 
-460 QIESFNQAISL
+460 
-471 YQNQLPAT
+471 
-479 GVPLPCQ
+479 
-486 RTNHLRESFEEY
+486 
-498 VRGRTLQ
+498 
-505 NWKFWIVS
+505 
-513 LFSLLLEPLLE
+513 
-524 SYNQTVSKAGVD
+524 
-536 EMCKTVLVWVEQN
+536 
-549 CSLRALRPG
+549 
-558 VLDSLRYL
+558 
-566 STSTNILSDPSRLPE
+566 
-581 EAMQA
+581 
-586 VTKKES
+586 
-592 MPHLGCLATC
+592 
-602 HISPSLSFFPPHS
+602 
-615 SFIRVWMLYD
+615 
-625 HVTESELK
+625 VTESELR

-676 GTSKGIT
+676 GTSKGIN

-725 LICGLGL
+725 LVLACD
-732 PSGGVVVSNDHSC
+732 GGYIPEAVADC
-745 PPLQSEKVT
+745 FIESEKVT
-754 FEEFQEWLLQHPDA
+754 FEEFHEWLLQHPEA
-768 TSLTRWLLNEPSSVT
+768 TSLTRWLLSEPSSVT

-823 TGRFDLDMLGPL
+823 TGKFDLETLGPL
-835 ISPPVPPV
+835 ISPPVPAA

-852 DENRDNHI
+852 DENRDSHI

-872 CRGPLAERQKFC
+872 CRGPLTERQKFC

-892 DGMLSREEVSHMLTL
+892 DGMLSYEEVRNMLSL
-907 LMVLQQEE
+907 LTVLQQEE
-915 RSDELF
+915 RVTNDELF
-921 QMQMAPARPDVGPL
+921 QVQLPTVRLDVSRL
-935 IDEVFDKH
+935 VEDIFDKH
-943 DPGKTG
+943 DSNKDGT
-949 VITLDEYLVW
+949 ITLDEYLVW
-959 TVGNNLTISLLNLMF
+959 TVGNSLTLSLLNLMF

-990 EGDIVRSWLRRE
+990 EGEIIRTWLRRE
-1002 ERRGLK
+1002 ERRGLQV
-1008 PGQMLYL
+1008 GQMLYL

-1021 RSWNDYVDCKLQ
+1021 KSWNDYVDRRVQ
-1033 AAGSSAASC
+1033 TTASSVPT

-1056 VESSVARSATDD
+1056 IESSVARSATDD

-1078 LAPDGHHLLDPV
+1078 LSSDGHTLDLV
-1090 TPFEA
+1090 VPFDAQSA
-1095 AVNCPSV
+1095 ANCPSV

-1109 RLSAT
+1109 RSSST
-1114 LQCPESSCPSSL
+1114 SLQCPESSRPSSL

-1133 RKVVPTF
+1133 RKLLPAF
-1140 VQRPPSIDNTGLV
+1140 PQRPPSIDNTGLIV
-1153 APSTVKVSAAALS
+1153 PNTVKAMVL
-1166 SFCTVDLQGVMHRG
+1166 TGEGGRLQRQVPLCQG

-1205 RQCIVRGGTGA
+1205 RQVVRPTPGA
-1216 GHHPASTE
+1216 SPE
-1224 LELYPPCL
+1224 LELYPITL
-1232 RLWRHQPPQ
+1232 RLYRHQAPP
-1241 GAVGGARQQNANSW
+1241 GPPRHPNSSW

-1267 GGVGPG
+1267 GSVATGQP
-1273 GGSQASGGSASPKR
+1273 SLTPKR
-1287 FLAYQASF
+1287 YLAYLASF
-1295 SRTST
+1295 SRAAT

-1314 RPEDTR
+1314 RPEDSR
-1320 LWQLQD
+1320 LWQLND
-1326 ENNLTPLEEES
+1326 ENNLTLLEEEG

-1416 NEKHLY
+1416 GEKHLY
-1422 ELNRSVRD
+1422 ELNRLNPLGMKGHIAKRYGD
-1430 HLVITASV
+1430 LVHDLWSGTSKTVAPLKL
-1438 RVTGG
+1438 R
-1443 CWLLHSQW
+1443 W

-1531 TVTCKVCGHT
+1531 TVTCKVCSHT

-1567 VRLDGSVP
+1567 VRLDGSAP
-1575 VRYGL
+1575 IRYGL
-1580 QLNPDERYASLKQQL
+1580 QLNPDERYATVKRHLG
-1595 APLCGLC
+1595 ALCGLA
-1602 PQQLLLAEV
+1602 PAHMLLAEV
-1611 WGAVVRALLPDDRRV
+1611 CGAVVRALLPDERRV
-1626 QATTGG
+1626 QATALG
-1632 AGLYAY
+1632 AGLFAY
-1638 QLLQASD
+1638 EVPGD
-1645 HSSSAAPSAD
+1645 AAVFEEDLA
-1655 DEGSGSCWAP
+1655 
-1665 PHVREP
+1665 HREP

-1686 GPQLPSGGKPLV
+1686 GVHPAKMPLA
-1698 NGSLPSGD
+1698 NGSVPSGD
-1706 GGPSSL
+1706 GASTARSL
-1712 CGPPPLELGVVAAAG
+1712 GDLSTGGG
-1727 GAGEASSCQ
+1727 GAGETPAQ
-1736 VTTVGLFCCS
+1736 
-1746 RLGGSRCGPRPL
+1746 
-1758 SRVGQGNDGLP
+1758 GQGSEGVP

-1780 GSAVT
+1780 RNVVPT
-1785 SGSWNGVGPYA
+1785 VSWNGVGLFA
-1796 ELSSGMSSS
+1796 EISPGMTSS
-1805 LTSNC
+1805 LTSNS
-1810 SAADLSDLPR
+1810 SAADLSELAR

-1850 LPLVLPCHEGTSRQ
+1850 MPLVLPCHEGTSRQ

-1878 SPLPPSE
+1878 SPLPPAE
-1885 ATVPNHAQDCD
+1885 AAMPNHAQDCD
-1896 DSLGYEYPFTLKAVH
+1896 DSLGYEYPFTLKAVQ

-1921 WYKFCRGCPIDCDD
+1921 WYKFCRGCQIECDD
-1935 ADFNFSSLYLSI
+1935 ADFNFSTVYLSI

-1985 HDCLA
+1985 HDCLE

-1995 EQLGDREKYHCSRC
+1995 EQLGDREKYYCSRC
-2009 KQHQL
+2009 RQHQL

-2032 KRFQLLGGKWV
+2032 KRFQLLNGKWV
-2043 NSASAAAGSLPRNGT
+2043 KSQKIVRFPFKDFDPTDYLSPVPRKAALSFQRRKRQSSPAGPKAGARPASPLVRRMPEPGLLLRQSASSPARGRPEVAQLRHSAQQKESPPTTRGLS
-2058 PLANGDVADAGGG
+2058 NGDVRHDACHNSVVLDGTQEAGTG

-2117 NNKWYCYNDS
+2117 NNRWYCYNDS

-2144 LFYEREGINYEAYM
+2144 LFYEREGIDYEAYM

-2166 DARDIDDEFESDFRK
+2166 DARDIDDEFENDFRK

>member
-1 MPFGAEVPHYAPK
+1 MGARDSKPC
-14 HSSRPP
+14 SI
-20 PPKLRPRAPT
+20 T
-30 NQFPPPVAPSDL
+30 NEDA
-42 QSFQRAPVPPALPHA
+42 
-57 GLNGGMSPLAV
+57 
-68 GADKGGAQGSKRPL
+68 SKR
-82 YPSSGE
+82 
-88 EGLEGE
+88 
-94 AAGGQYATGGLV
+94 
-106 GTVVGA
+106 
-112 GFLPVENAA
+112 
-121 MGGGKNVNFAMP
+121 
-133 KVATQPKSRT
+133 
-143 RSRSMSTPQSSTKG
+143 
-157 APTAAATASTKQA
+157 
-170 ASLSQLP
+170 
-177 RVSSPPQR
+177 
-185 LTPKLSVS
+185 
-193 VSSLPGSVPSNSVS
+193 
-207 PPLQQQQQQQQS
+207 
-219 AVLTQLLTSGN
+219 
-230 SFSWE
+230 
-235 AQPATA
+235 
-241 ASPIAHSTGTASTPA
+241 
-256 TVTIINSVAPSL
+256 
-268 PVTAT
+268 
-273 QPQTFVISPSR
+273 
-284 CLRTNNLQRN
+284 
-294 LIVGSAS
+294 
-301 IMPSSVSIIPSKQLN
+301 
-316 ATVSTTVVPQ
+316 
-326 AKAAD
+326 
-331 VPVASAS
+331 
-338 ASPAKPFRPKS
+338 
-349 DEERVQYKEHRRV
+349 
-362 CHINAEQKRRFNIKN
+362 
-377 GFESLRHL
+377 
-385 LPSLSQNPDS
+385 
-395 KVSKA
+395 
-400 QMLQQGS
+400 
-407 VPSLLFPPSVGLAV
+407 
-421 RSRDATVV
+421 
-429 FLLPFLAA
+429 
-437 GEYIRALKNERQQQQ
+437 
-452 EEADRLKK
+452 
-460 QIESFNQAISL
+460 
-471 YQNQLPAT
+471 
-479 GVPLPCQ
+479 
-486 RTNHLRESFEEY
+486 
-498 VRGRTLQ
+498 
-505 NWKFWIVS
+505 
-513 LFSLLLEPLLE
+513 
-524 SYNQTVSKAGVD
+524 
-536 EMCKTVLVWVEQN
+536 
-549 CSLRALRPG
+549 
-558 VLDSLRYL
+558 
-566 STSTNILSDPSRLPE
+566 
-581 EAMQA
+581 
-586 VTKKES
+586 
-592 MPHLGCLATC
+592 
-602 HISPSLSFFPPHS
+602 
-615 SFIRVWMLYD
+615 
-625 HVTESELK
+625 VTESELK

-663 PLKLAEHIFQACG
+663 PLKLAE
-676 GTSKGIT
+676 
-683 FKDLLCGLVLLTR
+683 
-696 GTREERIRFIFNLYA
+696 
-711 NEGGTHIYKNDMIK
+711 
-725 LICGLGL
+725 
-732 PSGGVVVSNDHSC
+732 
-745 PPLQSEKVT
+745 SEKVT
-754 FEEFQEWLLQHPDA
+754 FEEFQEWLEQHPDA

-823 TGRFDLDMLGPL
+823 TGRFDLEMLGPL

-872 CRGPLAERQKFC
+872 CRGPLTERQKFC

-892 DGMLSREEVSHMLTL
+892 DGMLSREEVANMLNL
-907 LMVLQQEE
+907 LLVLHQEE
-915 RSDELF
+915 RTDELF
-921 QMQMAPARPDVGPL
+921 HLQMTPAKADVEPM

-943 DPGKTG
+943 DPSKTG
-949 VITLDEYLVW
+949 FITLDEYLVW

-990 EGDIVRSWLRRE
+990 EGDIIRSWLRRE

-1021 RSWNDYVDCKLQ
+1021 KSWNDYVDCKLQ
-1033 AAGSSAASC
+1033 AAGSSTTSC

-1078 LAPDGHHLLDPV
+1078 LATDSHHLLDPV
-1090 TPFEA
+1090 TAFDPTA
-1095 AVNCPSV
+1095 NCPSV

-1109 RLSAT
+1109 RLSSA

-1133 RKVVPTF
+1133 RKVVPAF
-1140 VQRPPSIDNTGLV
+1140 VQRPPSIDNSGLV
-1153 APSTVKVSAAALS
+1153 VPNSVKAAVL
-1166 SFCTVDLQGVMHRG
+1166 TGEGGRLVRPLTRG

-1187 EAVWRALF
+1187 EAIWRALF

-1205 RQCIVRGGTGA
+1205 RQYIRSGG
-1216 GHHPASTE
+1216 STPE

-1232 RLWRHQPPQ
+1232 RLWRHQQAQCGP
-1241 GAVGGARQQNANSW
+1241 RQPNSSSW
-1255 TAVVGSV
+1255 TSVVGSV

-1267 GGVGPG
+1267 GGVAPG
-1273 GGSQASGGSASPKR
+1273 QPSTSPKR
-1287 FLAYQASF
+1287 YLAYQASF

-1326 ENNLTPLEEES
+1326 ENNLTPLEEEGF
-1337 LTLEQL
+1337 TLEQL

-1363 EEMSCIINSKIDQ
+1363 EEMSCIINSKVDQ

-1422 ELNRSVRD
+1422 ELNRMNPLGMKGHIAKRYGD
-1430 HLVITASV
+1430 LVHDLWSGTSKTVAPLKL
-1438 RVTGG
+1438 R
-1443 CWLLHSQW
+1443 W

-1567 VRLDGSVP
+1567 VRLDGSMP
-1575 VRYGL
+1575 IRYGL
-1580 QLNPDERYASLKQQL
+1580 QLNPDERYLSVKQQL
-1595 APLCGLC
+1595 SPLCGLA

-1611 WGAVVRALLPDDRRV
+1611 WGAVVRALLPDERRV
-1626 QATTGG
+1626 QAMAGG
-1632 AGLYAY
+1632 VGLYAY
-1638 QLLQASD
+1638 QV
-1645 HSSSAAPSAD
+1645 
-1655 DEGSGSCWAP
+1655 AP
-1665 PHVREP
+1665 PLESSGFCEDSGTSSVAPHIREP

-1686 GPQLPSGGKPLV
+1686 GPQSNKPV
-1698 NGSLPSGD
+1698 ANGVVPSGD
-1706 GGPSSL
+1706 GGLGL
-1712 CGPPPLELGVVAAAG
+1712 CGSPMDMGNALA
-1727 GAGEASSCQ
+1727 GAGEAASASCQ
-1736 VTTVGLFCCS
+1736 GQMAVS
-1746 RLGGSRCGPRPL
+1746 EGP
-1758 SRVGQGNDGLP
+1758 P

-1780 GSAVT
+1780 GSALA
-1785 SGSWNGVGPYA
+1785 SWNGAYP
-1796 ELSSGMSSS
+1796 EMSSGMSSS

-1850 LPLVLPCHEGTSRQ
+1850 LPLVLPCHDGTSRQ

-1885 ATVPNHAQDCD
+1885 STVPNHAQDCD

-1995 EQLGDREKYHCSRC
+1995 EQLGDREKYYCSRC

-2032 KRFQLLGGKWV
+2032 KRFQLLNGKWV
-2043 NSASAAAGSLPRNGT
+2043 KSQKIVRFPFKDFDPTDYLSPVPRKAALSFRRYQQTVQQKASSPLVKRLAPELPSRSSLASPVRSRPDVAELRSTSAFSAASQAQAAAVASVGSSPRNGA
-2058 PLANGDVADAGGG
+2058 PLSNGDIDAGGG

>member
-1 MPFGAEVPHYAPK
+1 MGARDSKPC
-14 HSSRPP
+14 SI
-20 PPKLRPRAPT
+20 T
-30 NQFPPPVAPSDL
+30 NEDA
-42 QSFQRAPVPPALPHA
+42 
-57 GLNGGMSPLAV
+57 
-68 GADKGGAQGSKRPL
+68 SKR
-82 YPSSGE
+82 
-88 EGLEGE
+88 
-94 AAGGQYATGGLV
+94 
-106 GTVVGA
+106 
-112 GFLPVENAA
+112 
-121 MGGGKNVNFAMP
+121 
-133 KVATQPKSRT
+133 
-143 RSRSMSTPQSSTKG
+143 
-157 APTAAATASTKQA
+157 
-170 ASLSQLP
+170 
-177 RVSSPPQR
+177 
-185 LTPKLSVS
+185 
-193 VSSLPGSVPSNSVS
+193 
-207 PPLQQQQQQQQS
+207 
-219 AVLTQLLTSGN
+219 
-230 SFSWE
+230 
-235 AQPATA
+235 
-241 ASPIAHSTGTASTPA
+241 
-256 TVTIINSVAPSL
+256 
-268 PVTAT
+268 
-273 QPQTFVISPSR
+273 
-284 CLRTNNLQRN
+284 
-294 LIVGSAS
+294 
-301 IMPSSVSIIPSKQLN
+301 
-316 ATVSTTVVPQ
+316 
-326 AKAAD
+326 
-331 VPVASAS
+331 
-338 ASPAKPFRPKS
+338 
-349 DEERVQYKEHRRV
+349 
-362 CHINAEQKRRFNIKN
+362 
-377 GFESLRHL
+377 
-385 LPSLSQNPDS
+385 
-395 KVSKA
+395 
-400 QMLQQGS
+400 
-407 VPSLLFPPSVGLAV
+407 
-421 RSRDATVV
+421 
-429 FLLPFLAA
+429 
-437 GEYIRALKNERQQQQ
+437 
-452 EEADRLKK
+452 
-460 QIESFNQAISL
+460 
-471 YQNQLPAT
+471 
-479 GVPLPCQ
+479 
-486 RTNHLRESFEEY
+486 
-498 VRGRTLQ
+498 
-505 NWKFWIVS
+505 
-513 LFSLLLEPLLE
+513 
-524 SYNQTVSKAGVD
+524 
-536 EMCKTVLVWVEQN
+536 
-549 CSLRALRPG
+549 
-558 VLDSLRYL
+558 
-566 STSTNILSDPSRLPE
+566 
-581 EAMQA
+581 
-586 VTKKES
+586 
-592 MPHLGCLATC
+592 
-602 HISPSLSFFPPHS
+602 
-615 SFIRVWMLYD
+615 
-625 HVTESELK
+625 VTESELK

-711 NEGGTHIYKNDMIK
+711 NEGGTHIHKNDMIK
-725 LICGLGL
+725 LVLACD
-732 PSGGVVVSNDHSC
+732 GGFIPEAVADC
-745 PPLQSEKVT
+745 FLESEKVT
-754 FEEFQEWLLQHPDA
+754 FEEFQEWLEQHPDA

-823 TGRFDLDMLGPL
+823 TGRFDLEMLGPL

-872 CRGPLAERQKFC
+872 CRGPLTERQKFC

-892 DGMLSREEVSHMLTL
+892 DGMLSREEVANMLNL
-907 LMVLQQEE
+907 LLVLHQEE
-915 RSDELF
+915 RTELF
-921 QMQMAPARPDVGPL
+921 HLQMTPAKTHVEPM
-935 IDEVFDKH
+935 IEEVFDKH
-943 DPGKTG
+943 DPSKTG
-949 VITLDEYLVW
+949 FITLDEYLVW

-1015 ISMDWW
+1015 ISIDWW
-1021 RSWNDYVDCKLQ
+1021 KSWNDYVDCKLQ
-1033 AAGSSAASC
+1033 AAGSSTTSC

-1078 LAPDGHHLLDPV
+1078 LATDSHHSVDPV
-1090 TPFEA
+1090 IAFDPA
-1095 AVNCPSV
+1095 ANCPSV

-1109 RLSAT
+1109 RLSSA

-1133 RKVVPTF
+1133 RKVVPAF
-1140 VQRPPSIDNTGLV
+1140 VQRPPSIDNSGLV
-1153 APSTVKVSAAALS
+1153 VPNSVKAAVL
-1166 SFCTVDLQGVMHRG
+1166 TGEGGRLVRPLTRG

-1187 EAVWRALF
+1187 EAIWRALF

-1205 RQCIVRGGTGA
+1205 RQCIRSGG
-1216 GHHPASTE
+1216 STPE

-1232 RLWRHQPPQ
+1232 RLWRHQQAQCGP
-1241 GAVGGARQQNANSW
+1241 RQPNNSSW
-1255 TAVVGSV
+1255 TTMVGSV

-1267 GGVGPG
+1267 GGVAPG
-1273 GGSQASGGSASPKR
+1273 QPSTSPKR
-1287 FLAYQASF
+1287 YLAYQASF

-1326 ENNLTPLEEES
+1326 ENNLSPLEEEGF
-1337 LTLEQL
+1337 TLEQL

-1363 EEMSCIINSKIDQ
+1363 EEMSCIINSKVDQ

-1422 ELNRSVRD
+1422 ELNRMNPLGMKGHIAKRYGD
-1430 HLVITASV
+1430 LVHDLWSGTSKTVAPLKL
-1438 RVTGG
+1438 R
-1443 CWLLHSQW
+1443 W

-1567 VRLDGSVP
+1567 VRLDGSMP
-1575 VRYGL
+1575 IRYGL
-1580 QLNPDERYASLKQQL
+1580 QLNPDERYLSVKQQL
-1595 APLCGLC
+1595 SPLCGLA

-1626 QATTGG
+1626 QAMTGG
-1632 AGLYAY
+1632 VALYAY
-1638 QLLQASD
+1638 QV
-1645 HSSSAAPSAD
+1645 APPLENLGFCD
-1655 DEGSGSCWAP
+1655 DGGTSTVT

-1686 GPQLPSGGKPLV
+1686 GPHSNKPMA
-1698 NGSLPSGD
+1698 NGVVPSGD
-1706 GGPSSL
+1706 GGLGL
-1712 CGPPPLELGVVAAAG
+1712 CGSPMDIGNALA
-1727 GAGEASSCQ
+1727 GAGEAVSASCQ

-1746 RLGGSRCGPRPL
+1746 RLGGSRCGPRAV
-1758 SRVGQGNDGLP
+1758 SRVAQMAGSEGPP

-1780 GSAVT
+1780 GGALA
-1785 SGSWNGVGPYA
+1785 SWNGAYP
-1796 ELSSGMSSS
+1796 EMSSGMSSS

-1850 LPLVLPCHEGTSRQ
+1850 LPLVLPCHDGTSRQ

-1885 ATVPNHAQDCD
+1885 STVPNHAQDCD

-1972 ERTRQQ
+1972 ERTQQQ

-1995 EQLGDREKYHCSRC
+1995 EQLGDREKYYCSRC

-2032 KRFQLLGGKWV
+2032 KRFQLLNGKWV
-2043 NSASAAAGSLPRNGT
+2043 KSQKIVRFPFKDFDPTDYLSPVPRKAALSFRRYQQAVPQKASSPLVKRLAPELPSRSSLASPVRSRPDVAELRSTSAFSAASQAQAASGVAAVGSSPHNGA
-2058 PLANGDVADAGGG
+2058 PLLNGDIDTGGG